1 MLTTFVI
8 LYLALSM
15 LIGLLAARHVHSAG
29 EFVTAGRSL
38 PFLIVVAMVF
48 ATWFGAEAVLGTPAT
63 FLGEDLGALISD
75 PFGAAFCLIF
85 FGVFF
90 ARKLYSMNLMTIGDF
105 YRQRYG
111 RKVEVIAAVAIA
123 LSYLGWVS
131 AQVMALG
138 VVFNML
144 SDGAISTASG
154 ILIGAGI
161 VFFYTVVGGMWS
173 VALTTAFQMI
183 VIVVGLF
190 VIAYLASTMTG
201 GVMPVIEHAVQHDK
215 FNFWPELN
223 AVAMLGFL
231 ASFLTLAFGS
241 VPQQDVFQRA
251 NSAKSANI
259 AVWATIIGGV
269 IYLAF
274 AVVPLFL
281 TYSSQLIDP
290 ALVARL
296 LEDNP
301 DGILPALIKGHF
313 PLYAQVIFYG
323 ALLAV
328 IMSTASGT
336 LLAPSVTLAENVIK
350 GWLVKNPSD
359 KHMLWLLRAVISG
372 FTLLVVAYTLWSLS
386 HATGIHAMVEAAYK
400 VTLVVAF
407 VPLVAGLY
415 WARANTQGAYW
426 SIGLGVLVW
435 IPLEFITPEAE
446 ISPHFWGFLASIVGM
461 VAGSYLASAAQ
472 VRQAARP
479 SASKTT

>member
-8 LYLALSM
+8 VYLALSM
-15 LIGLLAARHVHSAG
+15 LIGVLAARHVHSAG
-29 EFVTAGRSL
+29 DFVTAGRSL
-38 PFLIVVAMVF
+38 PFFIVVAMVF

-63 FLGEDLGALISD
+63 FMSEDLGGLISD

-90 ARKLYSMNLMTIGDF
+90 ARKLYAMNLMTIGDF

-111 RKVEVIAAVAIA
+111 RKVEVITAIAIA

-138 VVFNML
+138 VVFNVL
-144 SDGAISTASG
+144 SDGALSTEQG
-154 ILIGAGI
+154 ILIGAGV

-173 VALTTAFQMI
+173 VALTTAFQMV
-183 VIVVGLF
+183 VIVAGLIF
-190 VIAYLASTMTG
+190 IAFIASTMTG
-201 GVMPVIEHAVQHDK
+201 GVMPVVEHAVQHDK

-223 AVAMLGFL
+223 AVAMLSFL
-231 ASFLTLAFGS
+231 SSFLTLAFGS
-241 VPQQDVFQRA
+241 IPQQDVFQRA
-251 NSAKSANI
+251 NASKSANI
-259 AVWATIIGGV
+259 AVWATVIGGV

-281 TYSSQLIDP
+281 SYSAQLINP
-290 ALVARL
+290 ELVARL
-296 LEDNP
+296 LPENGDS
-301 DGILPALIKGHF
+301 ILPELIKGHMPF
-313 PLYAQVIFYG
+313 YAQVIFYG

-336 LLAPSVTLAENVIK
+336 LLAPSVTLAENVFK
-350 GWLVKNPSD
+350 GWLIKQPSD
-359 KHMLWLLRAVISG
+359 RQMLWLIRGVITV
-372 FTLLVVAYTLWSLS
+372 FTILVVVYTLWSLS
-386 HATGIHAMVEAAYK
+386 HETGIHAMVEAAYK

-415 WARANTQGAYW
+415 WSRASTLGASL
-426 SIGLGVLVW
+426 SIGMGVLVW
-435 IPLEFITPEAE
+435 IPLEFIMPEAE

-461 VAGSYLASAAQ
+461 IVGSYLKSAPKSCETT
-472 VRQAARP
+472 AR
-479 SASKTT
+479 SA

>member
-8 LYLALSM
+8 IYLALSM

-29 EFVTAGRSL
+29 DFVTAGRSL
-38 PFLIVVAMVF
+38 PFFIVVAMVF

-63 FLGEDLGALISD
+63 FLSEDLGGLISD

-85 FGVFF
+85 FGMFF

-111 RKVEVIAAVAIA
+111 RKVEVVTAVAIA

-138 VVFNML
+138 VVFNVL
-144 SDGAISTASG
+144 SDGALSQAEG

-173 VALTTAFQMI
+173 VALTTAFQMV
-183 VIVVGLF
+183 VIVVGLIF
-190 VIAYLASTMTG
+190 IAYQASSMTG
-201 GVMPVIEHAVQHDK
+201 GVMPVIEHAAQHDK

-231 ASFLTLAFGS
+231 SSFLTLAFGS

-251 NSAKSANI
+251 NASKSANI
-259 AVWATIIGGV
+259 AVWGSIIGGV

-281 TYSSQLIDP
+281 TYSAQLIDP
-290 ALVARL
+290 VLVTRL
-296 LEDNP
+296 LAENP
-301 DGILPALIKGHF
+301 DGVLPELIKGHF

-359 KHMLWLLRAVISG
+359 RQMLWLLRAVISC
-372 FTLLVVAYTLWSLS
+372 FTVLVVVYTLWSLS
-386 HATGIHAMVEAAYK
+386 HETSIHAMVEAAYK
-400 VTLVVAF
+400 VTMVVAF

-415 WARANTQGAYW
+415 WSRANTLGAYL

-435 IPLEFITPEAE
+435 IPLEFIAPEAE
-446 ISPHFWGFLASIVGM
+446 VLAHFWGFLASIAGM
-461 VAGSYLASAAQ
+461 LIGSLWPQ
-472 VRQAARP
+472 KRDVKVVNLNLR
-479 SASKTT
+479 

>member
-8 LYLALSM
+8 VYLALSM
-15 LIGLLAARHVHSAG
+15 LIGVLAARHVHSAG
-29 EFVTAGRSL
+29 DFVTAGRSL

-63 FLGEDLGALISD
+63 FLSEDLGGLISD

-85 FGVFF
+85 FGFFF
-90 ARKLYSMNLMTIGDF
+90 ARKLYAMNLMTIGDF

-111 RKVEVIAAVAIA
+111 RKVEVIAALAIA

-138 VVFNML
+138 VVFNVL
-144 SDGAISTASG
+144 SDGALSTELG
-154 ILIGAGI
+154 ILIGAGV

-173 VALTTAFQMI
+173 VALTTAFQMV
-183 VIVVGLF
+183 VIVAGLIF
-190 VIAYLASTMTG
+190 IAFIASTMTG
-201 GVMPVIEHAVQHDK
+201 GVMPVVEHAIQHDK

-223 AVAMLGFL
+223 AVAWLGFL
-231 ASFLTLAFGS
+231 SSFLTLAFGS
-241 VPQQDVFQRA
+241 IPQQDVFQRA
-251 NSAKSANI
+251 NAAKNVHV
-259 AVWATIIGGV
+259 AVWATVIGGV
-269 IYLAF
+269 VYLAF

-281 TYSSQLIDP
+281 TYSAQLIDP

-296 LEDNP
+296 LPEHGDS
-301 DGILPALIKGHF
+301 ILPELIKGHMPF
-313 PLYAQVIFYG
+313 YAQVIFYG

-336 LLAPSVTLAENVIK
+336 LLAPSVTLAENVFK
-350 GWLVKNPSD
+350 GWLIKQPSD
-359 KHMLWLLRAVISG
+359 RQMLWLIRGVITL
-372 FTLLVVAYTLWSLS
+372 FTLLVVLYTLWSLKNE
-386 HATGIHAMVEAAYK
+386 TGIHAMVEAAYK

-415 WARANTQGAYW
+415 WSRASTLGAYL

-435 IPLEFITPEAE
+435 IPLEFIMPEAE
-446 ISPHFWGFLASIVGM
+446 ISAHFWGFLASIVGM
-461 VAGSYLASAAQ
+461 IVGGYLKKPVLRAMGD
-472 VRQAARP
+472 V
-479 SASKTT
+479 T

>member
-8 LYLALSM
+8 VYLALSM
-15 LIGLLAARHVHSAG
+15 LIGVLAARHVHSAG
-29 EFVTAGRSL
+29 DFVTAGRSL

-63 FLGEDLGALISD
+63 FLSEDLGGLISD

-85 FGVFF
+85 FGFFF
-90 ARKLYSMNLMTIGDF
+90 ARKLYAMNLMTIGDF

-111 RKVEVIAAVAIA
+111 RKVEVIAALAIA

-138 VVFNML
+138 VVFNVL
-144 SDGAISTASG
+144 SDGALSTELG
-154 ILIGAGI
+154 ILIGAGV

-173 VALTTAFQMI
+173 VALTTAFQMV
-183 VIVVGLF
+183 VIVAGLIF
-190 VIAYLASTMTG
+190 IAFIASTMTG
-201 GVMPVIEHAVQHDK
+201 GVMPVVEHAIQHDK

-223 AVAMLGFL
+223 AVAWLGFL
-231 ASFLTLAFGS
+231 SSFLTLAFGS
-241 VPQQDVFQRA
+241 IPQQDVFQRA
-251 NSAKSANI
+251 NAAKNAHV
-259 AVWATIIGGV
+259 AVWATVIGGV
-269 IYLAF
+269 VYLAF

-281 TYSSQLIDP
+281 TYAAQLIDP

-296 LEDNP
+296 LPEHGDS
-301 DGILPALIKGHF
+301 ILPELIKGHMPF
-313 PLYAQVIFYG
+313 YAQVIFYG

-336 LLAPSVTLAENVIK
+336 LLAPSVTLAENVFK
-350 GWLVKNPSD
+350 GWLIKQPSD
-359 KHMLWLLRAVISG
+359 RQMLWLIRGVITL
-372 FTLLVVAYTLWSLS
+372 FTLLVVLYTLWSLKNE
-386 HATGIHAMVEAAYK
+386 TGIHAMVEAAYK

-415 WARANTQGAYW
+415 WSRASTLGAYL

-435 IPLEFITPEAE
+435 IPLEFIMPEAE
-446 ISPHFWGFLASIVGM
+446 ISAHFWGFLASIVGM
-461 VAGSYLASAAQ
+461 IVGGYLKKPVLRAMGD
-472 VRQAARP
+472 V
-479 SASKTT
+479 T

>member
-8 LYLALSM
+8 VYLALSM
-15 LIGLLAARHVHSAG
+15 LIGVLAARHVHSAG
-29 EFVTAGRSL
+29 DFVTAGRSL

-63 FLGEDLGALISD
+63 FLSEDLGGLISD

-85 FGVFF
+85 FGFFF
-90 ARKLYSMNLMTIGDF
+90 ARKLYAMNLMTIGDF

-111 RKVEVIAAVAIA
+111 RKVEVIAALAIA

-138 VVFNML
+138 VVFNVL
-144 SDGAISTASG
+144 SDGALSTELG
-154 ILIGAGI
+154 ILIGAGV

-173 VALTTAFQMI
+173 VALTTAFQMV
-183 VIVVGLF
+183 VIVAGLIF
-190 VIAYLASTMTG
+190 IAFIASTMTG
-201 GVMPVIEHAVQHDK
+201 GVMPVVEHAIQHDK

-223 AVAMLGFL
+223 AVAWLGFL
-231 ASFLTLAFGS
+231 SSFLTLAFGS
-241 VPQQDVFQRA
+241 IPQQDVFQRA
-251 NSAKSANI
+251 NAAKNAHV
-259 AVWATIIGGV
+259 AVWATVIGGV
-269 IYLAF
+269 VYLAF

-281 TYSSQLIDP
+281 TYAAQLIDP

-296 LEDNP
+296 LPEHGDS
-301 DGILPALIKGHF
+301 ILPELIKGHMPF
-313 PLYAQVIFYG
+313 YAQVIFYG

-336 LLAPSVTLAENVIK
+336 LLAPSVTLAENVFK
-350 GWLVKNPSD
+350 GWLIKQPSD
-359 KHMLWLLRAVISG
+359 RQMLWLIRGVITL
-372 FTLLVVAYTLWSLS
+372 FTLLVVLYTLWSLKNE
-386 HATGIHAMVEAAYK
+386 TGIHAMVEAAYK

-415 WARANTQGAYW
+415 WSRASTLGAYL

-435 IPLEFITPEAE
+435 IPLEFIMPEAE
-446 ISPHFWGFLASIVGM
+446 ISAHFWGFLASIVGM
-461 VAGSYLASAAQ
+461 IVGGYLKKPVLREGERIPA
-472 VRQAARP
+472 
-479 SASKTT
+479 

>member
-8 LYLALSM
+8 VYLALSM
-15 LIGLLAARHVHSAG
+15 LIGVLAARHVHSAG
-29 EFVTAGRSL
+29 DFVTAGRSL
-38 PFLIVVAMVF
+38 PFFIVVAMVF

-63 FLGEDLGALISD
+63 FLSEDLGGLISD

-90 ARKLYSMNLMTIGDF
+90 ARKLYAMNLMTIGDF

-111 RKVEVIAAVAIA
+111 RKVEVITAIAIA

-138 VVFNML
+138 VVFNVL
-144 SDGAISTASG
+144 SEGALSTEQG
-154 ILIGAGI
+154 ILIGAGV

-183 VIVVGLF
+183 VIVLGLF
-190 VIAYLASTMTG
+190 FIAYIASTMTG
-201 GVMPVIEHAVQHDK
+201 GVMPVIEHAAQHEK

-231 ASFLTLAFGS
+231 SSFLTLAFGS
-241 VPQQDVFQRA
+241 IPQQDVFQRA
-251 NSAKSANI
+251 NASKNANV
-259 AVWATIIGGV
+259 AVWATVIGGV

-281 TYSSQLIDP
+281 TYSAQLIDP
-290 ALVARL
+290 ALVTRL
-296 LEDNP
+296 LPENGDS
-301 DGILPALIKGHF
+301 ILPELIKGHM

-336 LLAPSVTLAENVIK
+336 LLAPSVTLAENVFK
-350 GWLVKNPSD
+350 GWLIKQPND
-359 KHMLWLLRAVISG
+359 RQMLWLIRGVITL
-372 FTLLVVAYTLWSLS
+372 FTLLVVVYTLWSLS
-386 HATGIHAMVEAAYK
+386 HETGIHAMVEAAYK

-415 WARANTQGAYW
+415 WSRASTLGAYL
-426 SIGLGVLVW
+426 SMGLGVLVW
-435 IPLEFITPEAE
+435 IPLEFIMPEAE
-446 ISPHFWGFLASIVGM
+446 ISAHFWGFLASIVGM
-461 VAGSYLASAAQ
+461 VVGGYLKKPVLRAMGDA
-472 VRQAARP
+472 
-479 SASKTT
+479 T

>member
-8 LYLALSM
+8 VYLALSM
-15 LIGLLAARHVHSAG
+15 LIGVLAARHVHSAG
-29 EFVTAGRSL
+29 DFVTAGRSL
-38 PFLIVVAMVF
+38 PFFIVVAMVF

-63 FLGEDLGALISD
+63 FLGGDLGGLISD

-90 ARKLYSMNLMTIGDF
+90 ARKLYAMNLMTIGDF

-111 RKVEVIAAVAIA
+111 RKVEVITAIAIA

-138 VVFNML
+138 VVFNVL
-144 SDGAISTASG
+144 SDGALSTEQG
-154 ILIGAGI
+154 ILIGAGV
-161 VFFYTVVGGMWS
+161 VFFYTVLGGIWS
-173 VALTTAFQMI
+173 VALTTAFQMV
-183 VIVVGLF
+183 VIVGGLIF
-190 VIAYLASTMTG
+190 IAFIASTMTG
-201 GVMPVIEHAVQHDK
+201 GVMPVVEHAVQHDK

-231 ASFLTLAFGS
+231 SSFLTLAFGS
-241 VPQQDVFQRA
+241 IPQQDVFQRA
-251 NSAKSANI
+251 NASKSANV
-259 AVWATIIGGV
+259 AVWATVIGGV
-269 IYLAF
+269 FYLAF

-281 TYSSQLIDP
+281 TYSAQLIDP

-296 LEDNP
+296 LPEHGDS
-301 DGILPALIKGHF
+301 ILPELIKGHM

-336 LLAPSVTLAENVIK
+336 LLAPSVTLAENVFK
-350 GWLVKNPSD
+350 GWLIKQPSD
-359 KHMLWLLRAVISG
+359 RQMLWLIRGVISV
-372 FTLLVVAYTLWSLS
+372 FTLLVVVYTLWSLS
-386 HATGIHAMVEAAYK
+386 HETGIHAMVEAAYK

-415 WARANTQGAYW
+415 WSRASTLGAYL

-435 IPLEFITPEAE
+435 ISLEFIMPEAE

-461 VAGSYLASAAQ
+461 IVGGYLKKTVLLERGWA
-472 VRQAARP
+472 P
-479 SASKTT
+479 S